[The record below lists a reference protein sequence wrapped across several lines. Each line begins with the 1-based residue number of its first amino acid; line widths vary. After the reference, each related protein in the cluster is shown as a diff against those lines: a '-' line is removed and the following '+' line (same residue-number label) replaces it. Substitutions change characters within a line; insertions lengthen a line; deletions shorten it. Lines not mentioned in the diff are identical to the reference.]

1 MWKCVFLSAAASAT
15 SSPAMLGIKEHR
27 DSVRDYQRVQSTM
40 QFYNYQ
46 GDNNIHK
53 NQYPGTEQ
61 FMHWEALCALS
72 KNSNK
77 AYPLSS
83 PDCRLPS
90 SPFCAI
96 RYLFYPSK
104 RSKQIPLPLSSP
116 CQDSPLLLSAPK
128 PANPDTASQLISQYL
143 RAGSI
148 LTTVWTDQP
157 VVNRLYSDAVVNGH
171 KLRCADRGSEWAHR
185 HTRDRQDLSAACA
198 GWQKQ
203 GEGNVNK
210 PSRSLSSPSI
220 T

>member
-53 NQYPGTEQ
+53 NQYTGTRQ
-61 FMHWEALCALS
+61 CMHLKAMCNLKKLM
-72 KNSNK
+72 K

-83 PDCRLPS
+83 PDCMLPS
-90 SPFCAI
+90 GPFCAV

-116 CQDSPLLLSAPK
+116 CQDSSLLLSSPK
-128 PANPDTASQLISQYL
+128 PPNPDSQSVYF
-143 RAGSI
+143 
-148 LTTVWTDQP
+148 TVP
-157 VVNRLYSDAVVNGH
+157 
-171 KLRCADRGSEWAHR
+171 
-185 HTRDRQDLSAACA
+185 
-198 GWQKQ
+198 
-203 GEGNVNK
+203 
-210 PSRSLSSPSI
+210 
-220 T
+220 